1 RMLDLLA
8 VALTAGLPTH
18 TALAAVSD
26 AVAPADPEVAAPL
39 RAAAARVRL
48 GATPAQAWRDIPG
61 AGAVAPAAPVL
72 ARATDGGGSVRAAL
86 GHAAQ
91 RMRSDADAA
100 AVSRAERAAVLVA
113 GPLGLCFL
121 PAFVCLG
128 IVPVVIGLADGM
140 LPGAWPC
147 GARPAPLIPG
157 RRRHPGHQEGECTM
171 NTRITRPARRLH
183 TALLR
188 RFQAIAA
195 TDAGM
200 STVEYAVG
208 TIAAA
213 AFGAVLYTVVS
224 GDSIPDALGG
234 IIEQAL
240 NTSV

>member
-1 RMLDLLA
+1 
-8 VALTAGLPTH
+8 
-18 TALAAVSD
+18 
-26 AVAPADPEVAAPL
+26 
-39 RAAAARVRL
+39 
-48 GATPAQAWRDIPG
+48 
-61 AGAVAPAAPVL
+61 
-72 ARATDGGGSVRAAL
+72 
-86 GHAAQ
+86 
-91 RMRSDADAA
+91 
-100 AVSRAERAAVLVA
+100 
-113 GPLGLCFL
+113 
-121 PAFVCLG
+121 
-128 IVPVVIGLADGM
+128 
-140 LPGAWPC
+140 
-147 GARPAPLIPG
+147 
-157 RRRHPGHQEGECTM
+157 M
-171 NTRITRPARRLH
+171 NTRITRPARRLR